1 MMVIVVSG
9 GIGSGKSEF
18 CRLLGEKLPSALVY
32 NADERAKLLY
42 TPDFLSRIERDFGT
56 SLRDSRGCFVK
67 ERLSELIFTD
77 SDKLRHLE
85 SILFPL
91 MESDFKSF
99 SAGARFAVF
108 ESATVLE
115 KPYFNKFGDRIVLV
129 DAPLRTRLM
138 RACKR
143 DNVSQEMVMRRI
155 EAQPLMNTF
164 SEALEN
170 GTFRSLPQADRIDAI
185 ISNTGDFDFLE
196 EQTDKFIENI
206 MKTNLAKILSVSGH
220 GGLFLYIAQSRSGA
234 IVEALSDKKRT
245 CFGGNSKITTL
256 ADIAIY
262 TDDGEM
268 KLKDVFLAL
277 NAKLGDKPAPSSKE
291 SPEAIKALFAE
302 AIPNYDGSR
311 FYVSHMKKVVDWY
324 NCLREF
330 ASFDFEEENQEEA
343 LVEE

>member
-1 MMVIVVSG
+1 MITIVVSG
-9 GIGSGKSEF
+9 GIGSGKSEV
-18 CRLLGEKLPSALVY
+18 CRMLGAKLPSSFVY
-32 NADERAKLLY
+32 NADERAKALY
-42 TPDFLSRIERDFGT
+42 TPDFISELEADFGE
-56 SLRDSRGCFVK
+56 SLRDSEGQLMKDV
-67 ERLSELIFTD
+67 LSEILFQD
-77 SDKLRHLE
+77 RSKLLHLE
-85 SILFPL
+85 SLLFPL
-91 MESDFKSF
+91 LEEDFRKAS
-99 SAGARFAVF
+99 SGARFAVF

-115 KPYFNKFGDRIVLV
+115 KPYFKNFGDKVVLV
-129 DAPLRTRLM
+129 DAPVLTRLK
-138 RACKR
+138 RASKR
-143 DNVSQEMVMRRI
+143 DNVSEDKIMYRI
-155 EAQPLMNTF
+155 VCQPLMNTF
-164 SEALEN
+164 SDSIED
-170 GTFRSLPQADRIDAI
+170 GTFRNLPGAVRVDTV
-185 ISNTGDFDFLE
+185 ISNTGDFAFLE
-196 EQTDKFIENI
+196 KQVDNYIKAI

-220 GGLFLYIAQSRSGA
+220 SGLFLYIAQSRTGA

-277 NAKLGDKPAPSSKE
+277 KAKLGDDAAPSSKD

-330 ASFDFEEENQEEA
+330 ASFDFEEENPEENQE
-343 LVEE
+343 